1 MPSKEQ
7 VAVQA
12 QPSSERL
19 PNELVEFLSRDTYS
33 LVINGESGT
42 GKTILALTILKALQP
57 LENLLYIS
65 TRTSPLQ
72 LFEYH
77 PWIEEIFGPPG
88 PLRGSLEKAET
99 EGWETIVDSRL
110 DEPNIAFERV
120 TNVLMD
126 KHAPVVVIDSWEALG
141 DSLGS
146 EALRTNLRVVET
158 WRERAGARFI
168 FIGEN
173 PANTAI
179 DYLVEGVVLLKDR
192 TVKGRRLREMVLSKL
207 HGVHIQKPSHFF
219 SLEGGSFRSFP
230 EYAPDDYAFRNP
242 LPVKFDRPL
251 RREKG
256 RIPTGYAPLDVALK
270 GGFPSK
276 STALVEVEEGVD
288 ARSALVLVSKV
299 VQDWAAGGGKVVLQR
314 PPGVEVGFVRKYAKS
329 FLGKVKNRQ
338 VLWSRPDLGREIT
351 KRLKRGEKVL
361 AVVSPPA
368 EGAAGIRAWK
378 RTVEA
383 LQTRAELTVVLGRP
397 RLKWGA
403 ARVAATR
410 LRMLKIEGTLFV
422 QSEVPWSP
430 LFGVIPGMTAG
441 NPMMQLEPV
450 V

>member
-1 MPSKEQ
+1 MPSNEQ
-7 VAVQA
+7 VAVQT
-12 QPSSERL
+12 QPSTERL
-19 PNELVEFLSRDTYS
+19 PDELVEFLSRDTYS
-33 LVINGESGT
+33 LVIKGESGT

-72 LFEYH
+72 LFEYY

-88 PLRGSLEKAET
+88 PLRDSLEKAET

-110 DEPNIAFERV
+110 DEPSIAFERV

-168 FIGEN
+168 FIGES

-179 DYLVEGVVLLKDR
+179 DYMVEGVVLLKDR
-192 TVKGRRLREMVLSKL
+192 TAEGRRLREMVLSKL
-207 HGVHIQKPSHFF
+207 HGVHIRKPSHFF
-219 SLEGGSFRSFP
+219 SLEGGTFRSFP
-230 EYAPDDYAFRNP
+230 EYAPDDYTFRNP

-256 RIPTGYAPLDVALK
+256 RIPSGYAPLDLALK
-270 GGFPSK
+270 GGFPPK
-276 STALVEVEEGVD
+276 STALVEVGEGVD
-288 ARSALVLVSKV
+288 AKTALVLVSKL

-314 PPGVEVGFVRKYAKS
+314 PQGVEVGFVRKYAKS
-329 FLGKVKNRQ
+329 FLGKEKNRL
-338 VLWSRPDLGREIT
+338 VLWSRPELGPEIT
-351 KRLKRGEKVL
+351 KSLKRGGKVL

-368 EGAAGIRAWK
+368 EGGAGNRVWK
-378 RTVEA
+378 GTVEA
-383 LQTRAELTVVLGRP
+383 LQSRAELTVVLGRP

-403 ARVAATR
+403 AGGATTR
-410 LRMLKIEGTLFV
+410 LRLLEIEGTLFV
-422 QSEVPWSP
+422 RGEVPWSP